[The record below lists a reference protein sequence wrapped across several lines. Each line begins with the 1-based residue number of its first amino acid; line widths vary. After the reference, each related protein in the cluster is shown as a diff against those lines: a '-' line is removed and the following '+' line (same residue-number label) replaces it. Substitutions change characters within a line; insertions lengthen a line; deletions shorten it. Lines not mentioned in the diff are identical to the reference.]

1 MNKRVFIAGTFS
13 IAVILI
19 IFLGCQAS
27 SKASS
32 SRLLKFNMQKD
43 KVYNYE
49 LVWDI
54 KQTVFEQESKISVGS
69 LYSIKVNEDD
79 GHIKT
84 LTGTYKNFKMS
95 MNMMG
100 MDITID
106 SDKPLEAKDDAGM
119 DKNPVALM
127 KKVFSG
133 ISGKSFIMKVDEEGN
148 IIEVSGFEEM
158 YAGMMNAIN
167 LNEDQKAKG
176 LTALKNQFNE
186 KSVKDQFA
194 QLFTIYPNKEIKTG
208 DTWERNYSSVGNL
221 PAKYSTTYTVKG
233 IEGDH
238 VTLVAKTKIGSTS
251 DIDIKGEQQ
260 GNIIIDSKSGLIINA
275 QYEQNFVTTV
285 KGTSVK
291 MEGKG
296 NIKGTLQ

>member
-19 IFLGCQAS
+19 IFSGCQAS

-54 KQTVFEQESKISVGS
+54 KQTVFEQESKISIGS

-84 LTGTYKNFKMS
+84 LTGTYKSFKMS

-100 MDITID
+100 MDIAID
-106 SDKPLEAKDDAGM
+106 TDKPLEADNDAGM

-158 YAGMMNAIN
+158 TKYIEPTPPTPAAAGI
-167 LNEDQKAKG
+167 
-176 LTALKNQFNE
+176 
-186 KSVKDQFA
+186 
-194 QLFTIYPNKEIKTG
+194 
-208 DTWERNYSSVGNL
+208 
-221 PAKYSTTYTVKG
+221 
-233 IEGDH
+233 
-238 VTLVAKTKIGSTS
+238 VAWR
-251 DIDIKGEQQ
+251 
-260 GNIIIDSKSGLIINA
+260 
-275 QYEQNFVTTV
+275 
-285 KGTSVK
+285 
-291 MEGKG
+291 
-296 NIKGTLQ
+296 